1 MYSIIGG
8 DGKEY
13 GPVSANQIREWMA
26 SGRANLS
33 TKVKLVGTDT
43 WRAIAEVPEIS
54 GSASAPEIVPAAAAT
69 PATAGTL
76 AELDIMSCYGRS
88 WDLLKANFWP
98 LVGVNFLIFVISGLL
113 LGADRHGT
121 FFLGG
126 IFGKVFAG
134 GLFYYFLLKIRGQP
148 ATLGDAFAGFTRAF
162 LNLLVIGL
170 LVPLFVAVGFVCII
184 IPGVYLLVAYSL
196 ATPLAVDKRIGFW
209 DAMETSR
216 QVVTRNWWRMF
227 GLLLLGIPIMIL
239 GMLALGVGIFVAA
252 PVCVGAVA
260 YAYEDLFNSGK

>member
-13 GPVSANQIREWMA
+13 GPVSADQIREWMA
-26 SGRANLS
+26 SGRANLA
-33 TKVKLVGTDT
+33 TKVKLVGSDT
-43 WRAIAEVPEIS
+43 WKAIAEVPEIA
-54 GSASAPEIVPAAAAT
+54 GSAPAAGVIPVPVAAAA
-69 PATAGTL
+69 AGGR
-76 AELDIMSCYGRS
+76 ADLDIMSCYGRS

-98 LVGVNFLIFVISGLL
+98 LVGVNFLICVISSLL

-148 ATLGDAFAGFTRAF
+148 AAIGDAFAGFTRAF

-170 LVPLFVAVGFVCII
+170 LVPLIVAVGFVCLI
-184 IPGVYLLVAYSL
+184 IPGIYLLVAYSL
-196 ATPLAVDKRIGFW
+196 STPLTVDKRLGFW
-209 DAMETSR
+209 EAMETSR

-239 GMLALGVGIFVAA
+239 GGLALGVGIFVAI
-252 PVCVGAVA
+252 PVCVGALA
-260 YAYEDLFNSGK
+260 YAYEDLCNSGK